1 MVLVDVDVAL
11 LNIFD
16 ELEERLDIPVKGLKA
31 REREPKPLVLLFKPA
46 NPEKP

>member
-31 REREPKPLVLLFKPA
+31 RELESKPLVLLFKPA